1 MRVHGL
7 IAAALLSVT
16 VSTACGDH
24 GSGELPAAA
33 PIAAPIA
40 ELAEPLT
47 GPIRMVELRDGRV
60 LLMDTRERRLI
71 RVDFV
76 TGAVDTI
83 SRQGDGPLE
92 YRSMFVLSTAL
103 GDSAWGFDIVRRRM
117 MVFDQNG
124 EPVRSFSTLIGDDP
138 MQRLSGA
145 WLRAVDSS
153 GRWLGR
159 AQRFSRVPPL
169 ISDTLVVLRTD
180 PAQQSVDT
188 VATLAGRSPKRN
200 ADGSHL
206 ITDFTNTDGWAAL
219 SDGTVLVVR
228 GGDYRIELHHPAG
241 GVDTVGAIPHRRV
254 VLTESD
260 AELVRDSVTKATG
273 ALVATAMA
281 NIPDLKDGSRPPT
294 HVLPQPLPTHWPL
307 LVGDEPVLTDR
318 QDRAWVRVRTAAFDS
333 GATRFDLIGRDGR
346 FVKAV
351 QIPAGEQVVGFGR
364 KTVYLARP
372 DADGLLWLKRH
383 PLP

>member
-1 MRVHGL
+1 MR
-7 IAAALLSVT
+7 IAAALLSIAVIAACADQAT
-16 VSTACGDH
+16 VDV
-24 GSGELPAAA
+24 PAAE

-71 RVDFV
+71 RVDLAS
-76 TGAVDTI
+76 GAVDTI

-92 YRSMFVLSTAL
+92 YRSMFVLATAP
-103 GDSAWGFDIVRRRM
+103 GDSVWGFDIVRRRM
-117 MVFDQNG
+117 MVFGPDG
-124 EPVRSFSTLIGDDP
+124 EPVRSFSTLVGDDP
-138 MQRLSGA
+138 MQGLSGA

-159 AQRFSRVPPL
+159 AQRFSRVQPL

-180 PAQQSVDT
+180 PALQREDT
-188 VATLAGRSPKRN
+188 VAILAGRSPRRN
-200 ADGSHL
+200 PDGSFL
-206 ITDFTNTDGWAAL
+206 ITDFTSTDGWAAL

-228 GGDYRIELHHPAG
+228 GSNYRIELHHPAG
-241 GVDTVGAIPHRRV
+241 GVDTIGVIAHRRV
-254 VLTESD
+254 VLAESD
-260 AELVRDSVTKATG
+260 AERVRDSVAKVTG
-273 ALVATAMA
+273 ALVAAAMA

-307 LVGDEPVLTDR
+307 LAGDEPVLSDR
-318 QDRAWVRVRTAAFDS
+318 QDRAWVRVRTAPFDS
-333 GATRFDLIGRDGR
+333 GATRFDLLGRDGR

-351 QIPAGEQVVGFGR
+351 EIPAGEELVGFGR
-364 KTVYLARP
+364 EAVYLARR
-372 DADGLLWLKRH
+372 DADGLLWLRRH